1 VHLEGHLEGRLEDH
15 PENHLEDQLVNQLV
29 DHLMSAGEAWV
40 VLVDHW
46 HLMLEAPMV
55 GE

>member
-1 VHLEGHLEGRLEDH
+1 MHLEGHLEGR
-15 PENHLEDQLVNQLV
+15 LEDQLVNQLV
-29 DHLMSAGEAWV
+29 DHLMAAGEAWV